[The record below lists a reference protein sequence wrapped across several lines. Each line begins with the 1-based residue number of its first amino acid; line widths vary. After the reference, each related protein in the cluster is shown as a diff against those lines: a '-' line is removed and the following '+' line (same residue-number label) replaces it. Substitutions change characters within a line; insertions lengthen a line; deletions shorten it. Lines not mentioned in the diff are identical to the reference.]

1 MTHLGDGYQ
10 AGYMSSVIV
19 PPREGHEAMEALQ
32 DEGTATEV
40 PLPRSKHRGRRTEW
54 SKADNLA
61 KVRWVGEI
69 YGAPP
74 SP

>member
-32 DEGTATEV
+32 DEDTATEV
-40 PLPRSKHRGRRTEW
+40 PLVRSQLH
-54 SKADNLA
+54 
-61 KVRWVGEI
+61 VF
-69 YGAPP
+69 
-74 SP
+74 

>member
-40 PLPRSKHRGRRTEW
+40 PL
-54 SKADNLA
+54 
-61 KVRWVGEI
+61 
-69 YGAPP
+69 
-74 SP
+74 

>member
-40 PLPRSKHRGRRTEW
+40 PLTFTFRRQNIAGGVC
-54 SKADNLA
+54 K
-61 KVRWVGEI
+61 
-69 YGAPP
+69 Y
-74 SP
+74 